1 MEHGL
6 KTLVNLLFL
15 PTRDLDSNLKPRK
28 RSLTGFLKRLDQK
41 YGKIKLLI
49 NQLPMCKGNEKSSVG
64 NFSPFANTALRLLLL

>member
-49 NQLPMCKGNEKSSVG
+49 NQLPMCKGN
-64 NFSPFANTALRLLLL
+64 